1 MKLSSTQ
8 QPRKTEFMKL
18 EAINQKQAQLM
29 VTAYVSFKPTYR
41 ILERKTMQNAE
52 LQPAALLNQ
61 APSSLAI

>member
-18 EAINQKQAQLM
+18 EAIHQKQAQLI
-29 VTAYVSFKPTYR
+29 VTAYVSFEPTYR
-41 ILERKTMQNAE
+41 NLERKTMQNAE

-61 APSSLAI
+61 ETSSLAL